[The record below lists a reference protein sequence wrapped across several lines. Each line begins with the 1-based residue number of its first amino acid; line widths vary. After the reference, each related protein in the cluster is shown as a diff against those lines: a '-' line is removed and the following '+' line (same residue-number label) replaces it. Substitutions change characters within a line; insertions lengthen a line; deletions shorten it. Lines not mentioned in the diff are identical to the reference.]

1 MPAVL
6 DATTI
11 FIMFL
16 FLSLNLSTVTIRLC
30 STQKLYIFIYQH
42 AHFIIMKSATLTLV
56 LIVCLSLF
64 IGVAA
69 LQGDRHQTTN
79 SDDDKTLAPASSPA
93 KSDDEV
99 IAQEQIKQEKKLAE
113 KADKPSTSDVV
124 DADSVPSSIRD
135 FATLAIDCARAV
147 YSPTHFR
154 GESPAYLLHCPGP
167 YIRTTG
173 NLFGR
178 QPKKSHTSVE
188 IGTAAGTVYFGGDKT
203 EDVTIVAFR
212 GSESDSDW
220 ITDLNAILSV
230 PNFKGTSDRMSAHT
244 KRELAEWAAAKKKGE
259 KPKNRL
265 ADLDLPFGIK
275 PEACKECGKIH
286 SGFLTY
292 YKTIR
297 HTIMDTMMG
306 MFHPSTSKG
315 VAAPQHIIFTGH
327 SLGAALAEVCL
338 FDLKYNNIIPDNVRV
353 SLIQVGNP
361 RVGTAAW
368 KKKFDEVVGCKNVLP
383 MATTRGTGAGV
394 FQQDP
399 ITILPPKLLGYQDTC
414 PRVRIRNPIKT
425 SIHGGELHTTKV
437 YSKAI
442 LGDSSFSHTI
452 CDTAGPHAESI
463 EKFRKAMNVVDN
475 CYYSNVLTAVVM
487 GDGKCRRKKGGN
499 IFRRVLKWCKNSAEC
514 ESHPDEPCNGQCI
527 CGSRVF
533 KTDACRC
540 VKIPKKPFYCVGTS
554 HLS

>member
-1 MPAVL
+1 
-6 DATTI
+6 
-11 FIMFL
+11 
-16 FLSLNLSTVTIRLC
+16 
-30 STQKLYIFIYQH
+30 
-42 AHFIIMKSATLTLV
+42 MKSITLSIV

-64 IGVAA
+64 ISVAA

-99 IAQEQIKQEKKLAE
+99 IAQEQIKKEKKLAE

-124 DADSVPSSIRD
+124 DADSVPSAIRD
-135 FATLAIDCARAV
+135 FATLAIDCASAV
-147 YSPTHFR
+147 YSPTQFR
-154 GESPAYLLHCPGP
+154 GGLQTYLLHCPGP
-167 YIRTTG
+167 HMRSSG
-173 NLFGR
+173 NFFGR
-178 QPKKSHTSVE
+178 KSDKTLGTSVE
-188 IGTAAGTVYFGGDKT
+188 VGEAEGDVYYPRDRSKRTGKLVK
-203 EDVTIVAFR
+203 ERVTIFAFR
-212 GSESDSDW
+212 GSESDLDW
-220 ITDLNAILSV
+220 ITNAKFIRTT
-230 PNFKGTSDRMSAHT
+230 PKFRGIDANDMSKYAN
-244 KRELAEWAAAKKKGE
+244 RELAEWAAAKKKGE

-275 PEACKECGKIH
+275 PEACKECGSIH
-286 SGFLTY
+286 SGFLDHY
-292 YKTIR
+292 ETIR
-297 HTIMDTMMG
+297 GTMTGAVMNI
-306 MFHPSTSKG
+306 FHKSIGDENALPE
-315 VAAPQHIIFTGH
+315 HIIFTGH
-327 SLGAALAEVCL
+327 SLGAALAEMCL

-353 SLIQVGNP
+353 SLIQIGNP
-361 RVGTAAW
+361 RVGNAAW

-383 MATTRGTGAGV
+383 MASTRGTGAGV

-414 PRVRIRNPIKT
+414 PRVRIRNPMKT
-425 SIHGGELHTTKV
+425 SIHGGELHVLPV

-452 CDTAGPHAESI
+452 CGTFGSRELRKSTEA
-463 EKFRKAMNVVDN
+463 FRKSVNVIDE
-475 CYYSNVLTAVVM
+475 CFYSNTLSVVVM
-487 GDGKCRRKKGGN
+487 GDGKCRRKKDGN
-499 IFRRVLKWCKNSAEC
+499 IFRRVLKWCKNNAEC

-540 VKIPKKPFYCVGTS
+540 VQVPKKPFFCVDTN